1 MLYDRP
7 DSKDSLFQILLYK
20 ESEKHHS
27 QSDDICVLQ
36 AVSRIVLSTF
46 GPVWWCSGL

>member
-7 DSKDSLFQILLYK
+7 DSKDSLLYK

>member
-46 GPVWWCSGL
+46 GPV